1 MKFYQRKKT
10 SSSTSTK
17 SLSKEEKPIT
27 EQEQEV
33 DHSEDLLLKSS
44 NEAEFDSFFKEVL
57 KKFPKKTAAV
67 IQNSLA
73 ATKQQAEKLV
83 AKQQAEYEPIF
94 REFLTNVSKEQQKKS
109 HQIIHA
115 AALSAAII
123 GFSPIPF
130 SDAALLV
137 PVQLVMMARLHKVF
151 GQSWTEGIAKS
162 VGKEII
168 VVGFGRSVVGNM
180 LKFVPG
186 VGTVAGG
193 AINATVA
200 LTITE
205 VMGWVTVN
213 MLANGQD
220 LFDQAMSFKGQFDFL
235 MGMVKQVK
243 HKKNG

>member
-1 MKFYQRKKT
+1 M
-10 SSSTSTK
+10 
-17 SLSKEEKPIT
+17 
-27 EQEQEV
+27 
-33 DHSEDLLLKSS
+33 
-44 NEAEFDSFFKEVL
+44 L

-243 HKKNG
+243 RKKNG

>member
-1 MKFYQRKKT
+1 MSRWMRKKNQEP
-10 SSSTSTK
+10 
-17 SLSKEEKPIT
+17 KENVRKLP
-27 EQEQEV
+27 
-33 DHSEDLLLKSS
+33 EDPMDELD
-44 NEAEFDSFFKEVL
+44 EEEFDSFFQEVL

-67 IQNSLA
+67 IQKSYT
-73 ATKQQAEKLV
+73 ATRQQAEKLV
-83 AKQQAEYEPIF
+83 NQQQAQYQQVF
-94 REFLTNVSKEQQKKS
+94 QNFLTNLSEEKRKKS
-109 HQIIHA
+109 HRIIHA

-137 PVQLVMMARLHKVF
+137 PVQLTMMARLHNVF
-151 GQSWTEGIAKS
+151 GQSWTESLAKS
-162 VGKEII
+162 IGKEIV
-168 VVGFGRSVVGNM
+168 VVGFGRSAVGNV

-213 MLANGQD
+213 MLANGDD

-243 HKKNG
+243 RKKA